1 MESTGTGTGYHY
13 RYHIFSFFCDF
24 SLKKLWKQIL
34 LLQKYDFYFF
44 YFLIPVLIS
53 FTAPTHRVLVLLR
66 FIGELF
72 FMQECQYRVE
82 GFYKLTEEEYSQLQ
96 YDIEQVA
103 AKPIILWSRSRK

>member
-1 MESTGTGTGYHY
+1 MKTNLTVT
-13 RYHIFSFFCDF
+13 
-24 SLKKLWKQIL
+24 KIL
-34 LLQKYDFYFF
+34 LLLF
-44 YFLIPVLIS
+44 YFLIPVSVLIS

-72 FMQECQYRVE
+72 FVQECQYRVE

>member
-1 MESTGTGTGYHY
+1 MKTNLTVT
-13 RYHIFSFFCDF
+13 
-24 SLKKLWKQIL
+24 KIL
-34 LLQKYDFYFF
+34 LLLF

-72 FMQECQYRVE
+72 FVQECQYRVE

>member
-1 MESTGTGTGYHY
+1 MKTNLTVT
-13 RYHIFSFFCDF
+13 
-24 SLKKLWKQIL
+24 KIL
-34 LLQKYDFYFF
+34 LLLFN
-44 YFLIPVLIS
+44 FLIPVLIS

-72 FMQECQYRVE
+72 FVQECQYRVE